1 MMKNKILALYLGFLP
16 LLATAQNPI
25 IQTKYTADPAPM
37 VHNDTLFLYVGCD
50 EKDAPSNAYLM
61 REYRLYTTTDM
72 VNWTDCGAPLKTSD
86 FKWSAGDASA
96 AQCIEGWQ
104 VLLVYI
110 LTKQIQSGFI
120 HRCSRC
126 RYSLWSLQ
134 RCIGPGISNQ
144 RHDYSRQTLLG

>member
-72 VNWTDCGAPLKTSD
+72 VNWTDCGAPMHR
-86 FKWSAGDASA
+86 A
-96 AQCIEGWQ
+96 GWQ

-126 RYSLWSLQ
+126 RYSLWSLR